1 MYPRK
6 YVRGLRCPYY
16 LSSPVSMIEEK
27 VHVNLS
33 LFCRRDCLG
42 SESDFLKVTYQVSAG
57 FKLWPGSSYSTFPH
71 LPGLVFFLFCSF
83 TSEESSMLSG
93 ATVVSLRFWV
103 MASVF
108 HDPHLI
114 QILRESSFEG
124 ISISGSAG
132 ARRGWSGPKACPRAT
147 FQKAVP

>member
-1 MYPRK
+1 
-6 YVRGLRCPYY
+6 
-16 LSSPVSMIEEK
+16 MIEEK